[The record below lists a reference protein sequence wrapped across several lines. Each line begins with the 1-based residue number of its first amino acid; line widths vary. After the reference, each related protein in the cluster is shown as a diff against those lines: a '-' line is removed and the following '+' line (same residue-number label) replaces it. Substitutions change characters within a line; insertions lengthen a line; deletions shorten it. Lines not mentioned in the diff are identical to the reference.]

1 MLLVAKN
8 SILFEMYIF
17 VDDTSDSHDFIEI
30 LSQKAASGVKVKII
44 FDAFGSK
51 VSNDSVKN

>member
-1 MLLVAKN
+1 MRYKVYTKTEKAWDAMIYAISHAKN

-30 LSQKAASGVKVKII
+30 LNKRLLLG
-44 FDAFGSK
+44 
-51 VSNDSVKN
+51 